1 MLISSLQSRSV
12 FGDRICR
19 SGMEPR
25 EVHVEE
31 GKPSRCRFTMI
42 MIGYKV
48 PSSRTLGGVHDNG
61 QVFYSGKAWL
71 QQSAGET

>member
-1 MLISSLQSRSV
+1 M
-12 FGDRICR
+12 
-19 SGMEPR
+19 
-25 EVHVEE
+25 
-31 GKPSRCRFTMI
+31 MI

-48 PSSRTLGGVHDNG
+48 PSSRTLGVHDND